1 MSHLNDT
8 CMKSVEVIKKLRGS
22 LDNLEKSVVMA
33 KTAFCKQEVVSTD
46 VLRRIVSYEEA
57 IAKQKGLAD
66 KLIVMLERGKSQEAV
81 QLIKVI
87 NGFSAMIF
95 EDANDLIQ
103 TISGNMHHK
112 DTNQAQEKVYM

>member
-1 MSHLNDT
+1 
-8 CMKSVEVIKKLRGS
+8 MKSVEAIKKLRES
-22 LDNLEKSVVMA
+22 LDSLERSVVMA

-46 VLRRIVSYEEA
+46 VLRRIISYEEA

-66 KLIVMLERGKSQEAV
+66 KLIVMLERGKAQEAV

-95 EDANDLIQ
+95 EDANDLIK
-103 TISGNMHHK
+103 TISG
-112 DTNQAQEKVYM
+112 DAAESTATQEKIYM